1 MRGGDEL
8 YHEDVV
14 FDCMQGSAVS
24 QKNYEK
30 ERQMERIESKLDEL
44 IQLIKNMESK

>member
-8 YHEDVV
+8 YHKDVV
-14 FDCMQGSAVS
+14 FDCMQASPVS
-24 QKNYEK
+24 QSESEK

-44 IQLIKNMESK
+44 IKLIKNMQSK